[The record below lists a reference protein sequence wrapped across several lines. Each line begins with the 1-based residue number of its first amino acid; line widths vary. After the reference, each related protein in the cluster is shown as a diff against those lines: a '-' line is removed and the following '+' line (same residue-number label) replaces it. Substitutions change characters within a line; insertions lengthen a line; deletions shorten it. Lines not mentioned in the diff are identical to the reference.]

1 MVAVLPVLFVYF
13 FAQRRFIEGISLTGM
28 KG

>member
-1 MVAVLPVLFVYF
+1 MLPIIELFF
-13 FAQRRFIEGISLTGM
+13 FAQRRFIEGITLMGM

>member
-1 MVAVLPVLFVYF
+1 VVMLPIIALFF
-13 FAQRRFIEGISLTGM
+13 FAQRRFIEGITLMGM